1 MWSRVATAAL
11 LGLTST
17 ACAQTSSSC
26 NSNICYALNI
36 PESTANSG
44 SGDIFFQI
52 TAPSSYSW
60 VGLGQGSSM
69 SGSNMFVMYTSADGS
84 NVTVSPRLGTGH
96 NMPQFNSNT
105 QITLLEGSGVSNGQ
119 MTANVRCGNCQSWAG
134 GSMDFTASSAIWI
147 HASRSGSA
155 MNTDDTSMAI
165 QQHGKDY
172 GSFDWDFSAAKGG
185 SSVNPFASR
194 NATSTGGT
202 STGTQDSVPRPSSTG
217 SGSGSSSGT
226 PTSTGAQDC
235 VPRPS
240 ITSSG
245 SGSSFGTSTAQWP
258 PLCTCKLNC
267 YPR

>member
-1 MWSRVATAAL
+1 MPANNDALYLVCGCAATRGLSLRAPGPPQDICITTPLCSGSHPQLIKGANNSPSVFTAYIHIDLPPLIFQCSSPRFLYNVVSRCYCRPARPQYAVYFLQPLVKSSLTSLAA
-11 LGLTST
+11 ST

-119 MTANVRCGNCQSWAG
+119 MTANVRCKYPLILHEPDA
-134 GSMDFTASSAIWI
+134 
-147 HASRSGSA
+147 
-155 MNTDDTSMAI
+155 NT
-165 QQHGKDY
+165 
-172 GSFDWDFSAAKGG
+172 
-185 SSVNPFASR
+185 
-194 NATSTGGT
+194 
-202 STGTQDSVPRPSSTG
+202 
-217 SGSGSSSGT
+217 
-226 PTSTGAQDC
+226 
-235 VPRPS
+235 
-240 ITSSG
+240 
-245 SGSSFGTSTAQWP
+245 
-258 PLCTCKLNC
+258 L
-267 YPR
+267 